1 MVEHGREAKDP
12 SASGSSRSYKDRP
25 WHALYPPGVPAEI
38 DTSKPGTIVDLF
50 RDSVRSFAE
59 RPAYRSFGKSLTF
72 AEVEREAVAFSA
84 WLRAQGV
91 EKGDRVALM
100 LPNVLAYPVAMFGVL
115 LAGAAVVNVNPLYR
129 ASELADQVNDSGARL
144 IVVLENVAHTV
155 AEALPRLK
163 LDKVL
168 IATIGDVM
176 GLKGALL
183 NLVARYVKKSVPPF
197 EIRHAISFAAALE
210 LGRTLPRPTVT
221 VSGED
226 IAFLQYTGGTTGM
239 SKGAVLLHRNITAN
253 VEQITAWFKPE
264 TDPSVWQVM
273 IAALPLYH
281 VYALTCNCLYMMRI
295 GGCCVLIANPRDIGG
310 FVAVLRKTRFTIITG
325 VNTLYN
331 ALAEAPDISKVDFSH
346 LMTSNAG
353 GMAVQEAVA
362 GKWKA
367 LTGSVI
373 SEGYGLSETSPVVTA
388 NRGKP
393 EAFSGTIGVPVP
405 STEVSLRAPEDG
417 AEVPV
422 GSPGE
427 LCVRGPQVMQGYWQ
441 APHATA
447 AVFYPD
453 GFFRTGD
460 VATMSPDGQF
470 RIVDR
475 IKDMISVSGLKVT
488 PNEIEAVIASHPE
501 VIETAVIGLPD
512 PHSGEAVTAYVV
524 SRSLNLTEDVVRAW
538 CRERLAAYKVPR
550 HVVFRESLPKSNV
563 GKVLRRAL
571 RDEALRDEALRVT
584 SAIDRPA

>member
-1 MVEHGREAKDP
+1 MVEDRREAEG
-12 SASGSSRSYKDRP
+12 SASGAGRSYRDRP
-25 WHALYPPGVPAEI
+25 WLDLYPPGVPEKI
-38 DTSKPGTIVDLF
+38 DTEGLGTLVDLF
-50 RDSVRSFAE
+50 HASVRGFAE
-59 RPAYRSFGKSLTF
+59 RPAYKSYGKSVSF
-72 AEVEREAVAFSA
+72 AEIERHATAFSA
-84 WLRAQGV
+84 WLRAQGI

-100 LPNVLAYPVAMFGVL
+100 MPNVLAYPVAMFGAH
-115 LAGAAVVNVNPLYR
+115 LAGAAVVNVNPLYTS
-129 ASELADQVNDSGARL
+129 AELIHQVNDSGARL
-144 IVVLENVAHTV
+144 IVVLENMAHTV

-163 LDKVL
+163 LDKVV
-168 IATIGDVM
+168 IAKLGDVM
-176 GLKGALL
+176 GPKGVVL
-183 NLVARYVKKSVPPF
+183 NLVARYLKKAVPAF
-197 EIRHAISFAAALE
+197 DIKHAASFSAALQ
-210 LGRTLPRPTVT
+210 LGATLPKPTVN
-221 VSGED
+221 VSGDD
-226 IAFLQYTGGTTGM
+226 IAFLQYTGGTTGA
-239 SKGAVLLHRNITAN
+239 SKGAVLLHRNVVAN
-253 VEQITAWFKPE
+253 VEQITAWFRPE
-264 TDPSVWQVM
+264 TDPSVWPVM

-295 GGCCVLIANPRDIGG
+295 GGCAVLITNPRDIKG
-310 FVAVLRKTRFTIITG
+310 FVATLRKTRFTVITG

-331 ALAEAPDISKVDFSH
+331 AIVQAPDIDKVDFSQ
-346 LMTSNAG
+346 LVISSAG

-362 GKWKA
+362 KKWQA

-388 NRGKP
+388 NRGRP
-393 EAFSGTIGVPVP
+393 EIFSGTIGVPVP

-441 APHATA
+441 APNVTA

-460 VATMSPDGQF
+460 VATMSPNGEF

-488 PNEIEAVIASHPE
+488 PNEVEAVITSHPE
-501 VIETAVIGLPD
+501 VSEAAVIGLPD

-550 HVVFRESLPKSNV
+550 RVIFRESLPKSNV
-563 GKVLRRAL
+563 GKVLRRVL
-571 RDEALRDEALRVT
+571 RDEALLAT
-584 SAIDRPA
+584 SKTTQG

>member
-1 MVEHGREAKDP
+1 M
-12 SASGSSRSYKDRP
+12 
-25 WHALYPPGVPAEI
+25 
-38 DTSKPGTIVDLF
+38 
-50 RDSVRSFAE
+50 
-59 RPAYRSFGKSLTF
+59 
-72 AEVEREAVAFSA
+72 
-84 WLRAQGV
+84 
-91 EKGDRVALM
+91 
-100 LPNVLAYPVAMFGVL
+100 
-115 LAGAAVVNVNPLYR
+115 
-129 ASELADQVNDSGARL
+129 
-144 IVVLENVAHTV
+144 
-155 AEALPRLK
+155 
-163 LDKVL
+163 
-168 IATIGDVM
+168 
-176 GLKGALL
+176 
-183 NLVARYVKKSVPPF
+183 
-197 EIRHAISFAAALE
+197 
-210 LGRTLPRPTVT
+210 
-221 VSGED
+221 
-226 IAFLQYTGGTTGM
+226 
-239 SKGAVLLHRNITAN
+239 
-253 VEQITAWFKPE
+253 
-264 TDPSVWQVM
+264 
-273 IAALPLYH
+273 
-281 VYALTCNCLYMMRI
+281 
-295 GGCCVLIANPRDIGG
+295 
-310 FVAVLRKTRFTIITG
+310 RKTRFTIITG

-501 VIETAVIGLPD
+501 VIETAV
-512 PHSGEAVTAYVV
+512 
-524 SRSLNLTEDVVRAW
+524 
-538 CRERLAAYKVPR
+538 
-550 HVVFRESLPKSNV
+550 
-563 GKVLRRAL
+563 
-571 RDEALRDEALRVT
+571 
-584 SAIDRPA
+584 DRPARPPFRRGGDGLCRQPVTEPHGGRGARLVPRAARRLQGAAACGFPGKLAEEQRRQGPAACLAR